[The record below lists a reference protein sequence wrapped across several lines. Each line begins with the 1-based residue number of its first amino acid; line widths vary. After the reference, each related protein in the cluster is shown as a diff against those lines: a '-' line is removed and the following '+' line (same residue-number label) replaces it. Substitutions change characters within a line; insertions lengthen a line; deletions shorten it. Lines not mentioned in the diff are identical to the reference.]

1 MEKFVQGKIVC
12 RRWLAKRFTVGNLYM
27 RAYTS
32 GWGCPYTRGSA
43 VERNPKVFTDAR
55 NTTEEVPFGPSVLRI
70 SVATAMAQAA
80 AAAQI

>member
-1 MEKFVQGKIVC
+1 MEKFIREHIHLGGAVLTQGDQQLKEIP
-12 RRWLAKRFTVGNLYM
+12 RYLQM
-27 RAYTS
+27 Q
-32 GWGCPYTRGSA
+32 
-43 VERNPKVFTDAR
+43 R